1 MDEYLIEV
9 KKDGSIETLNSY
21 CASPIEALDSMIS
34 FEDVSNI
41 YKITHVKT
49 NDTWDFDNSA
59 LEELRQLRGV
69 INNEE
74 IIIKELRNKN

>member
-9 KKDGSIETLNSY
+9 KKDGSIETLKSY

-49 NDTWDFDNSA
+49 NETWDFDNSA
-59 LEELRQLRGV
+59 LEDLRKLRNV
-69 INNEE
+69 IDDKST
-74 IIIKELRNKN
+74 IIKELRRN

>member
-9 KKDGSIETLNSY
+9 KKDGSIETLKSF

-34 FEDVSNI
+34 FEDVSHI

-49 NDTWDFDNSA
+49 NENWEFDNSS
-59 LEELRQLRGV
+59 LEDLRKLRNV
-69 INNEE
+69 IDDEST
-74 IIIKELRNKN
+74 IIKELRRN

>member
-1 MDEYLIEV
+1 VDEYLIEV
-9 KKDGSIETLNSY
+9 KKDGSIETLKSY

-49 NDTWDFDNSA
+49 NETWDFDNSA
-59 LEELRQLRGV
+59 LEDLRKLRNV
-69 INNEE
+69 IDDEST
-74 IIIKELRNKN
+74 IIKELRRN

>member
-9 KKDGSIETLNSY
+9 KKDGSIETLKSY

>member
-9 KKDGSIETLNSY
+9 KKDGSIETLKSF

-49 NDTWDFDNSA
+49 NETWGFDNSS
-59 LEELRQLRGV
+59 LEDLRKLRNV
-69 INNEE
+69 IDDEST
-74 IIIKELRNKN
+74 IIKELRRN